1 MTIER
6 LNFKVII
13 KLLLMFLAVFEVG
26 SQVHKEQYWNLIPSP
41 TVFDVRV
48 MAVDS
53 NDNLYAA
60 VWGDGIYR
68 SANKGSNWIKVGT
81 GLANKYIN
89 CMEIDKNGKI
99 YAGTYSGGL
108 FVSTDGGN
116 NWTSK
121 NNGIQN
127 LNIKAIGIANN
138 NTVYLGTYGGG
149 IYKTIDGCSTW
160 VNMSDGIF
168 NLDVNC
174 IVVTKDS
181 FVVAG
186 TNGDGIYKSTNG
198 GISWYSV
205 GKNIK
210 SKVITDFALTWNNNI
225 YTTTYGGGI
234 YVSYTGGSDWQP
246 FYHEYANM
254 PLYGKCIAILDDQNF
269 MVGMYKKGAVRF
281 DILMLGMPGETPWR
295 LTSEKTSGLNDVAVT
310 SDLKVFSAGPLKGI
324 FRSNDKGLKFT
335 DSLGFYTMLYDTAT
349 MKPIHSAPG
358 GILLSSSPI
367 GGIFISKDRGNTWSD
382 CALCNVKV
390 NDYGHDAAGNLY
402 AATMNGPY
410 VSFNSGSTW
419 TKLDF
424 NDTVYAI
431 TADEFNIY
439 IADTVVK
446 RSTDGGNSW
455 SMIGMMTGNNPII
468 RDIYRDNNGFLYAKM
483 STSEGIRLFISKN
496 YGETW
501 INIQKDMIFDLGPV
515 YERNGKIYTTY
526 GDYYYESDNWG
537 NSWIQKDMGLPHSA
551 FKEIVVNSNNDAIV
565 WENMSNS
572 VLISVDSG
580 QTCDTVIDGMT
591 QSYIKDITI
600 SDEGDIYVLAP
611 CLYRGI
617 QGTDLEAPALIVP
630 DDNKGGVELHPLL
643 SWSSV
648 ANCDMYEVQVALDA
662 EFSEM
667 AESAVTGDSKWRIYK
682 GLENGLHYFWR
693 ARSKRNKSV
702 SAWSETRS
710 FFTVIAAPE
719 LKFPEDSSYS
729 IDTNIT
735 FLWNKVDEAGTY
747 QIQVSKDEG
756 FKDIYLDKDKLTLP
770 SCLSG
775 KMATGTQYWWR
786 VKSKSF
792 MSNSDWSEAWVFT
805 TKFAAPLLKKPTDKA
820 ITQNADVVLSWSAV
834 AGATEYNVV
843 IASDAGLKN
852 VLFDGKSSGDSSH
865 AYGMYEVGKTYY
877 WKVRARDA
885 KNEGYWSEVRSFT
898 ISQSEL
904 ALRYPENNA
913 RYVPNDVNFEWIGP
927 AAVDGYHIQISK
939 EEDFKNI
946 LLEDASVT
954 GFTKLVENLD
964 YGYYYWRVRYKL
976 GSNYSEWTDVWV
988 FMTDPGRPVLLS
1000 PSDKS
1005 PSEANPVKLQWDGP
1019 KHAEEFMLEVARDT
1033 EFKDIVHKKDKLTEK
1048 SYTLPTL
1055 KNFEKLYW
1063 RVRFL
1068 VNKDTSMWSDTWAF
1082 TTELQRTYLKGP
1094 GDNLENSELTLQF
1107 FWNKVPNAEFY
1118 ELQLAYDTEF
1128 GNIYNTFDEIADT
1141 FKVVADLDTSRT
1153 YFWRVRAKYSAG
1165 AGPWSVVWKFRT
1177 KATRI
1182 GVDEEFIARV
1192 VKPLS
1197 YPNPLFGSAILEWGA
1212 EAPEHTRIDIIDVTG
1227 AKVMDLFEGISA
1239 PGRNYLRWDAS
1250 AMPAGTY
1257 FYRIVLG
1264 GWEACFK
1271 FVKK

>member
-1 MTIER
+1 MY
-6 LNFKVII
+6 LNSLRIF
-13 KLLLMFLAVFEVG
+13 LLLTIVFSGLFAQE
-26 SQVHKEQYWNLIPSP
+26 KNEPYWHANPSP
-41 TVFDVRV
+41 SLLDVRV
-48 MAVDS
+48 LAVDS
-53 NDNLYAA
+53 SDNIFAA
-60 VWGDGIYR
+60 IWGDGIYK
-68 SANKGSNWIKVGT
+68 SANKGLTWQKINS
-81 GLANKYIN
+81 GLTNLYVN
-89 CMEIDKNGKI
+89 CIEIQKNGTI
-99 YAGTYSGGL
+99 YAGTMGGGV
-108 FVSTDGGN
+108 FVSINGSS
-116 NWTSK
+116 WSQK
-121 NNGIQN
+121 NNG
-127 LNIKAIGIANN
+127 LGSLVVKSIGIAYDNV
-138 NTVYLGTYGGG
+138 VYAGTYGHGVF
-149 IYKTIDGCSTW
+149 KSIDGGDTW
-160 VNMSDGIF
+160 TQASEGIAF
-168 NLDVNC
+168 RDINC
-174 IVVTKDS
+174 LVVARDS
-181 FVVAG
+181 AVVAG
-186 TNGDGIYKSTNG
+186 TNGGGLFKSTNEGATWYPAGSNLKSKVINDFVKTEFGDIYTITYGGGVYISYSNGSDWQTYFHSMKDMPLFGKCIAAYDDQNPIIGMEYNGLIRFNILYAGIPGETAWRKTSKKFMGINDIIITSDKQIFIAEPFVGIFRSTDNGMTFTDSIGFYQEFIDKGIKPLFAYQNGLMFSSSISGGIYKST
-198 GISWYSV
+198 
-205 GKNIK
+205 
-210 SKVITDFALTWNNNI
+210 
-225 YTTTYGGGI
+225 
-234 YVSYTGGSDWQP
+234 
-246 FYHEYANM
+246 
-254 PLYGKCIAILDDQNF
+254 
-269 MVGMYKKGAVRF
+269 
-281 DILMLGMPGETPWR
+281 
-295 LTSEKTSGLNDVAVT
+295 
-310 SDLKVFSAGPLKGI
+310 
-324 FRSNDKGLKFT
+324 DKGVTWTLK
-335 DSLGFYTMLYDTAT
+335 
-349 MKPIHSAPG
+349 
-358 GILLSSSPI
+358 
-367 GGIFISKDRGNTWSD
+367 
-382 CALCNVKV
+382 ALDNVKI
-390 NDYGHDAAGNLY
+390 NMYNSDENGILY
-402 AATMNGPY
+402 AATESGPY
-410 VSFNSGSTW
+410 KSTDAGEKW
-419 TKLDF
+419 TKL
-424 NDTVYAI
+424 NWNNPVYSIAAAGTTI
-431 TADEFNIY
+431 F
-439 IADTVVK
+439 IADSAIRK
-446 RSTDGGNSW
+446 STDGGNSW
-455 SMIGMMTGNNPII
+455 AIKGHYMDGMKLTFICIDDNGYLYTNMYKFGTGDPPTNLSGL
-468 RDIYRDNNGFLYAKM
+468 YRSVNNGDTWTRIVAQDSYFVLNMTIHENKLYCGVIGGM
-483 STSEGIRLFISKN
+483 IISTNQGGNWAFTNLGLTDPNINEIQFSKS
-496 YGETW
+496 G
-501 INIQKDMIFDLGPV
+501 DMILVDGSSQ
-515 YERNGKIYTTY
+515 Y
-526 GDYYYESDNWG
+526 
-537 NSWIQKDMGLPHSA
+537 
-551 FKEIVVNSNNDAIV
+551 VVRSTD
-565 WENMSNS
+565 
-572 VLISVDSG
+572 G
-580 QTCDTVIDGMT
+580 GTTCDTLREGAVRAEIMDLAVN
-591 QSYIKDITI
+591 
-600 SDEGDIYVLAP
+600 SDGDIFLGTS

-1182 GVDEEFIARV
+1182 GVDEEYIARV
-1192 VKPLS
+1192 VIPLS
-1197 YPNPLFGSAILEWGA
+1197 YPNPLFGSAVLEWGA
-1212 EAPEHTRIDIIDVTG
+1212 EAPESTRIDIIDISG

-1250 AMPAGTY
+1250 ALPAGTY
-1257 FYRIVLG
+1257 FYRLKLG
-1264 GWEACFK
+1264 NREVFYK
-1271 FVKK
+1271 ILK